1 MTPLGGCGCQ
11 GARAGDAERCSR
23 CQGRRYTND
32 VAKLY
37 SVNVTNVLGGVASFC
52 RRCAPEP
59 AGSCAPCPPGSAV
72 DRSSGTCQPCP
83 PGTYLRGHPSD
94 GTPTC
99 HPCGPGTRS
108 NQVTVPGGG
117 GSCPHERCQPPP
129 AIHMGDAVGL
139 HQPHVP
145 KMSQVGGISSRSS
158 QVGDANPQGL
168 AAAPRAILNG

>member
-94 GTPTC
+94 GTPAC

-117 GSCPHERCQPPP
+117 GSCPHERCHPPQPSTWVMLWGYTSPVSLRCP
-129 AIHMGDAVGL
+129 RWVASAPGHPGWVMPI
-139 HQPHVP
+139 
-145 KMSQVGGISSRSS
+145 
-158 QVGDANPQGL
+158 
-168 AAAPRAILNG
+168 PRAWQQHPEPS